1 MTFFPLR
8 MAWRETR
15 AAWRHFL
22 YFFICIALGVA
33 AVVAVGLFGSSVER
47 TVTQEARGLM
57 GGDIEV
63 RLSHPLSEQGDAV
76 LQSVRPRGI
85 AMTHVSEL
93 VAMAARAEGEG
104 RTQIIELKAV
114 AEGYPYYGSL
124 RVEPDRPLM
133 ELLNTSAGF
142 GAVVQDSFLIRMN
155 LGLGGRIKIGE

>member
-1 MTFFPLR
+1 MNLFPFR

-57 GGDIEV
+57 GGDLEV
-63 RLSHPLSEQGDAV
+63 RLSHQLSDEGNAV
-76 LQSVRPRGI
+76 LRSLPPRGI

-93 VAMAARAEGEG
+93 VAMAATGTAIDLTG
-104 RTQIIELKAV
+104 
-114 AEGYPYYGSL
+114 
-124 RVEPDRPLM
+124 DRPAEWDLSVTTPPDTM
-133 ELLNTSAGF
+133 KLPSLPLQKSEK
-142 GAVVQDSFLIRMN
+142 R
-155 LGLGGRIKIGE
+155 